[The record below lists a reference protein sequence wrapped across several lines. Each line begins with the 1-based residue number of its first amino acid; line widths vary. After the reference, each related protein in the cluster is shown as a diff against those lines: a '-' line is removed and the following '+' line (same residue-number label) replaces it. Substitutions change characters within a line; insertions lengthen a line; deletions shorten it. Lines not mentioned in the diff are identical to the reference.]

1 MRIAKPTLI
10 GTAVAV
16 ALFGANAF
24 AQQGAAATNSQ
35 SVADNGP
42 APTLQEVVVTGIK
55 YSVRKSLALQRAATD
70 AVQVVTATD
79 VGRLPAQNVA
89 DVLQTMPGVN
99 TQSSVAGE
107 GGFAINDRVSMFGAP
122 ASLTQTTVDGHFV
135 STGDWFI
142 EDMYQSV
149 GRSTNLALFPSTMI
163 SQMQVYESQDASMI
177 VGGTAG
183 SVNVVTPRPFDYK
196 SGFSGFV
203 NAGANYWDLPSKAN
217 PQGSIQLSWHDRK
230 FGILGQVFYQK
241 YGIRRDGQ
249 EELGYSAVSAATAAA
264 WQQANPS
271 LPNATGALYP
281 DLLGQVL
288 FQQTMENSGG
298 LIDFQFKPN
307 HRLQFNLTGYY
318 ARQLASNFND
328 NFMMWGS
335 HFVSPTYVPTALT
348 VRNGTI
354 VAGTWPSETGAP
366 ASIVYDQI
374 MRPDATDSSSFVN
387 LDAR

>member
-35 SVADNGP
+35 SATDTGP

-55 YSVRKSLALQRAATD
+55 YSVKKSLALQRAATD

-142 EDMYQSV
+142 EDMYESV
-149 GRSTNLALFPSTMI
+149 G
-163 SQMQVYESQDASMI
+163 
-177 VGGTAG
+177 
-183 SVNVVTPRPFDYK
+183 
-196 SGFSGFV
+196 
-203 NAGANYWDLPSKAN
+203 
-217 PQGSIQLSWHDRK
+217 
-230 FGILGQVFYQK
+230 
-241 YGIRRDGQ
+241 
-249 EELGYSAVSAATAAA
+249 
-264 WQQANPS
+264 
-271 LPNATGALYP
+271 
-281 DLLGQVL
+281 
-288 FQQTMENSGG
+288 
-298 LIDFQFKPN
+298 
-307 HRLQFNLTGYY
+307 
-318 ARQLASNFND
+318 
-328 NFMMWGS
+328 
-335 HFVSPTYVPTALT
+335 
-348 VRNGTI
+348 
-354 VAGTWPSETGAP
+354 
-366 ASIVYDQI
+366 
-374 MRPDATDSSSFVN
+374 
-387 LDAR
+387 